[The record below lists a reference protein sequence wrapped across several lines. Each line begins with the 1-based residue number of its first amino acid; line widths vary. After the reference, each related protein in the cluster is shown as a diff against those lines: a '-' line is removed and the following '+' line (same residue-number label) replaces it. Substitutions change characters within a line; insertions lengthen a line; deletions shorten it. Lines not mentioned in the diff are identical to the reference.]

1 VRLPSGGFRRPG
13 QEGATITTKTYV
25 EKTRVVATLRSRGL
39 HSRADWVEK
48 DLPALID
55 TKKHAS
61 LLGTLG
67 IDADA
72 LRSGTEVVAGA

>member
-1 VRLPSGGFRRPG
+1 M
-13 QEGATITTKTYV
+13 
-25 EKTRVVATLRSRGL
+25 VATLRSRGL
-39 HSRADWVEK
+39 HSRADWAEK
-48 DLPALID
+48 DLPTLID

-72 LRSGTEVVAGA
+72 LRELEKDLTPVSRIGT